1 MTSVTARIGSEG
13 QITLPRELW
22 ERLGVSVGD
31 RVRLEVEAGGIKV
44 YLAEPFDFSRFIGI
58 APLDDDMS
66 AVEWQED
73 MRGDPEERAAL
84 HAGPPHPNITRLG
97 MSFEPGKEGQ

>member
-31 RVRLEVEAGGIKV
+31 NVRLEVDAGAIKV
-44 YLAEPFDFSRFIGI
+44 YPAEPFDFSRFIGI
-58 APLDDDMS
+58 APSDDMS

-97 MSFEPGKEGQ
+97 VSFEPGKEGQ